1 MVCWL
6 MTKQR
11 HILFNDGVKLE
22 RPKLDDW
29 FLRSIVDGGLAMD
42 FRFLKFFTKETQSI
56 LKRHITS
63 VAKFELELRHRERFS
78 DIVNKEVSDVDT

>member
-1 MVCWL
+1 
-6 MTKQR
+6 MTKQT
-11 HILFNDGVKLE
+11 HIPFRDGVKLP

-29 FLRSIVDGGLAMD
+29 FLQSIVDGGLAMD

-56 LKRHITS
+56 LKKHITS

-78 DIVNKEVSDVDT
+78 DIVNKETSQWVNYLEE

>member
-1 MVCWL
+1 MQSKEYQ

-11 HILFNDGVKLE
+11 YIPFKDGVKLL

-29 FLRSIVDGGLAMD
+29 FLQSIVDGGLAMD

-63 VAKFELELRHRERFS
+63 IAKFELELRHKERFA
-78 DIVNKEVSDVDT
+78 DVVRKGDTT

>member
-1 MVCWL
+1 

-11 HILFNDGVKLE
+11 YIPFKDGVKLL

-29 FLRSIVDGGLAMD
+29 FLQSIVDGGLAMD

-63 VAKFELELRHRERFS
+63 IAKFELELRHKERFA
-78 DIVNKEVSDVDT
+78 DVVRKGDTT

>member
-1 MVCWL
+1 
-6 MTKQR
+6 MTKQK
-11 HILFNDGVKLE
+11 HILFYDGTKLE

-29 FLRSIVDGGLAMD
+29 FLQSIVDGGLEMD

-63 VAKFELELRHRERFS
+63 VAKFELELRHKERFS
-78 DIVNKEVSDVDT
+78 DIVNKETSQ